1 MSREV
6 YDKIYLKD
14 DYSEQFG
21 ALRDR
26 YHDRTQ
32 QALKPRSVDEQPMPN
47 ATTVVWMKDTPDGGV
62 TISTGDFVAFYNQR
76 HGYDRVGEA
85 RRAIIDSTTRVELKR
100 IREKHAAEQ
109 ASRTAAPRKARK
121 SLARLRFS
129 FAYAALSMML
139 VLSLVMFFGTS
150 AVLGNTVEEM
160 KALESEVA
168 TLQSACGEDVVS
180 ANTDNTAP
188 VAEISALDGTD
199 SVEVYHPAEEEGFT
213 VAALLNALASL
224 GGK

>member
-1 MSREV
+1 MNREV
-6 YDKIYLKD
+6 YDKIYLQD

-26 YHDRTQ
+26 YHNRTQ
-32 QALKPRSVDEQPMPN
+32 QALKPRSVDESPMPN

-76 HGYDRVGEA
+76 HGYDRIGEA
-85 RRAIIDSTTRVELKR
+85 RRAIADSVTRVELKR
-100 IREKHAAEQ
+100 IREKKVAEQ
-109 ASRTAAPRKARK
+109 KNAAGASRKVKK
-121 SLARLRFS
+121 SLVRPRFS

-150 AVLGNTVEEM
+150 AVLADTTEEM
-160 KALESEVA
+160 KALESEVVA
-168 TLQSACGEDVVS
+168 LQNACGEEISLTQTNDLS
-180 ANTDNTAP
+180 S

-199 SVEVYHPAEEEGFT
+199 SVEVYYPAEEEGFT
-213 VAALLNALASL
+213 VAALLNALAFL